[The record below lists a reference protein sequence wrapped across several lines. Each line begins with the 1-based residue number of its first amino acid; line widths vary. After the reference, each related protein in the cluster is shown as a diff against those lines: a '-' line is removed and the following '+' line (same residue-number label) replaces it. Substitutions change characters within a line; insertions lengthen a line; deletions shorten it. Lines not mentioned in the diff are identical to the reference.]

1 LFGDDPHVY
10 NPGRFIDTN
19 GRLKPALYDT
29 KDEHHVTFGF
39 GRRICVGKYVGND
52 SLFIDIATLVWAMD
66 IQYTGK
72 EKIDLDGYVDE
83 GIVM

>member
-1 LFGDDPHVY
+1 
-10 NPGRFIDTN
+10 
-19 GRLKPALYDT
+19 
-29 KDEHHVTFGF
+29 VTFGF

-66 IQYTGK
+66 IQYIGK
-72 EKIDLDGYVDE
+72 EKIDLEGYVDE